1 MQTCSRPQSMALV
14 QLGGAQTLCSL
25 QLAPR
30 AQSWLRW
37 QGLPTGVQ
45 VEAMQLLPASQSPER
60 EHCGNTEHIPEMQDA
75 PAGQSE
81 CCEHWVSTLPE
92 QPARATSASSTPETA
107 KEMRTETGRPC
118 TSRVCRDFDCGGIR

>member
-37 QGLPTGVQ
+37 QGFPTGVHWD
-45 VEAMQLLPASQSPER
+45 AMQLLPASQSPER
-60 EHCGNTEHIPEMQDA
+60 EHCGRTEHMPEMHDA
-75 PAGQSE
+75 PEGHSDA
-81 CCEHWVSTLPE
+81 CEHCW
-92 QPARATSASSTPETA
+92 ET
-107 KEMRTETGRPC
+107 
-118 TSRVCRDFDCGGIR
+118 